1 MSELHTNEI
10 WKIQSNMQIRVYI
23 SKNEAFGE
31 HLDDFS
37 VSLFDL
43 KHWHVPPLLVFVI
56 WVKNDSEGESHSLV

>member
-1 MSELHTNEI
+1 
-10 WKIQSNMQIRVYI
+10 MQIRVYI
-23 SKNEAFGE
+23 SKNEAFWE

-43 KHWHVPPLLVFVI
+43 KHWHVPPLLVFVV